1 MNYELKILDTSDAYI
16 LAFIGNGLNRDKILP
31 TYEALY
37 NEIGV
42 PINIVDTPYSVL
54 SEGTMHFIINTCGA
68 VVPTTLPFVTK
79 PDAITKDGSSLL
91 DKLTTDIETI
101 IQYNRINRFW
111 QAYANPNTT
120 NSKTDS
126 CATGVVSSIVDT
138 CDNSFLT
145 SAQVSSSLTDIFD
158 IKLLPDNHVPK
169 SSRSHDNVT
178 YILWN
183 NTYSIAIIYEDLDD
197 VIPHIHK
204 NKGEWEI
211 VHILSPM
218 TADFIATC
226 KCVFHKKTFD
236 NLHALGKKVDG
247 LKQLLGINEQ
257 VKNPSVDSAI
267 DKNLLITYLQEHFE
281 ISKDNTNKIR
291 ASDLYKR
298 LCNNFR
304 IDYTNE
310 STFKRKL
317 IGHLLE
323 LGIVKKRFSDGYYF
337 CGITPKAET

>member
-1 MNYELKILDTSDAYI
+1 MNYELKIVDTSDAYI
-16 LAFIGNGLNRDKILP
+16 LAFLGNGLNKDKMLP

-42 PINIVDTPYSVL
+42 SINIIDTPYSML
-54 SEGTMHFIINTCGA
+54 SEDTMHFIINTCGA
-68 VVPTTLPFVTK
+68 VVPTTLPFFTK
-79 PDAITKDGSSLL
+79 PDAITKDGNSLL
-91 DKLTTDIETI
+91 DKLTKDIETVI
-101 IQYNRINRFW
+101 DFNRIKKFW
-111 QAYANPNTT
+111 QAYTHPCTINTR
-120 NSKTDS
+120 TD
-126 CATGVVSSIVDT
+126 CAGVVSSIVDT
-138 CDNSFLT
+138 CDNSFT
-145 SAQVSSSLTDIFD
+145 TIPQASSSLSYIFD
-158 IKLLPDNHVPK
+158 IKLLPDNHVAK
-169 SSRSHDNVT
+169 SSRAHETVT

-183 NTYSIAIIYEDLDD
+183 TTYSIAIIYEDLHD

-204 NKGEWEI
+204 NNGEWEI

-218 TADFIATC
+218 SEDFIATC

-236 NLHALGKKVDG
+236 NVNALGKKVDG
-247 LKQLLGINEQ
+247 LKQLLGINEN
-257 VKNPSVDSAI
+257 VNNPSIDSAMNKKMLI
-267 DKNLLITYLQEHFE
+267 DYIEEHFE
-281 ISKDNTNKIR
+281 ISKDSTNKIR

-337 CGITPKAET
+337 CGINAKS

>member
-16 LAFIGNGLNRDKILP
+16 LAFVGNGLNKDKILP

-42 PINIVDTPYSVL
+42 PINIVDTPYSML
-54 SEGTMHFIINTCGA
+54 SEDTMHFITNTCGA

-91 DKLTTDIETI
+91 DKLTKDIETV
-101 IQYNRINRFW
+101 IQFNRIKRFW

-120 NSKTDS
+120 NTKTDYS
-126 CATGVVSSIVDT
+126 ATGVIPSVVDT
-138 CDNSFLT
+138 CDNSFST
-145 SAQVSSSLTDIFD
+145 IPEVCSSLSYIFD
-158 IKLLPDNHVPK
+158 VKLLPANHVPK
-169 SSRSHDNVT
+169 SSRAHDNVT

-183 NTYSIAIIYEDLDD
+183 NTYSIAIIYEDLND
-197 VIPHIHK
+197 VIPHIHR
-204 NKGEWEI
+204 NNGEWEI

-218 TADFIATC
+218 SEDFIATC

-236 NLHALGKKVDG
+236 NVNALGKKVDG
-247 LKQLLGINEQ
+247 LKQLLGLNEQ
-257 VKNPSVDSAI
+257 VNKPSIHSKP
-267 DKNLLITYLQEHFE
+267 DKNVLITYIQEHFE

-291 ASDLYKR
+291 ASDLYKS

-304 IDYTNE
+304 VDYTNE

-337 CGITPKAET
+337 CGITPKA